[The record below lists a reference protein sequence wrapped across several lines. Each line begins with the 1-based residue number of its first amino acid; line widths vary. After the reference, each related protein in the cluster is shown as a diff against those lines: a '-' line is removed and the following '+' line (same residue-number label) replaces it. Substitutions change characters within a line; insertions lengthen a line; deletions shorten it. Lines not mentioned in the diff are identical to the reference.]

1 MDLTMRRT
9 VGSSELASSIVNSFI
24 CFFEATRTLRTKHST
39 DLASA
44 ALLHDRISGFRLRH
58 VITPTGTNFQP
69 LLLSFGVYCFN
80 PQGQFMHLPIVLF
93 IFGQCEAETVARVEI
108 AEDACQTGAV

>member
-9 VGSSELASSIVNSFI
+9 VGSSELASSTVNSFI
-24 CFFEATRTLRTKHST
+24 CFFEAKGTLRTKHST

-58 VITPTGTNFQP
+58 VITSTRANLQP
-69 LLLSFGVYCFN
+69 LLLSFGVGCLY
-80 PQGQFMHLPIVLF
+80 PQGQFMHPPIVLF
-93 IFGQCEAETVARVEI
+93 IFSQREAETVARVEI
-108 AEDACQTGAV
+108 ADHARQTRAV